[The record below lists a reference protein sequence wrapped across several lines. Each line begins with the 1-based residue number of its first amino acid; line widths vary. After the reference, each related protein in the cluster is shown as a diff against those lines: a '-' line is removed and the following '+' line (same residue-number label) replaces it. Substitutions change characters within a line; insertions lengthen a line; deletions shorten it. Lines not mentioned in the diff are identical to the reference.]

1 VEKPEE
7 KNPSAKKSPVT
18 KRPVNMQLAITVIG
32 PDRAGLIRDLSK
44 IVTDAA
50 GNIQESRM
58 IALGSEFA
66 VLMLISGNW
75 HAVAKIRE
83 KLEALQSRGEITI
96 ALRDSAARSEVAA
109 APYVI
114 DVVSLDREGI
124 VLGLSTFFAGRQ
136 LEIAELNTRRY
147 NAPHTG
153 AMMFSVQLTVNIP
166 ADLQVSTLREE
177 FLEFCDN
184 ENLDAIMEPAA
195 R

>member
-1 VEKPEE
+1 VEKPPEIHS
-7 KNPSAKKSPVT
+7 SATPPPLQK
-18 KRPVNMQLAITVIG
+18 QLAVTVIG
-32 PDRAGLIRDLSK
+32 PDRAGLIRDLTR

-66 VLMLISGNW
+66 MLMLISGNW
-75 HAVAKIRE
+75 HSVAKIRE
-83 KLEALQSRGEITI
+83 KLVQLQERGEVTITV
-96 ALRDSAARSEVAA
+96 RDSSPRAGVKA

-114 DVVSLDREGI
+114 DVVSLDHEGI
-124 VLGLSTFFAGRQ
+124 VLGLSNFFASRE
-136 LEIAELNTRRY
+136 LEIAELNTRQY

-153 AMMFSVQLTVNIP
+153 APMFSVQMTVNIP
-166 ADLQVSTLREE
+166 ADIKLSALREE
-177 FLEFCDN
+177 FLEFCDG

>member
-1 VEKPEE
+1 MEKPEV
-7 KNPSAKKSPVT
+7 KNPSDKKSPAN
-18 KRPVNMQLAITVIG
+18 KRPVNKQLAITVIG
-32 PDRAGLIRDLSK
+32 PDRAGLIRDLSQ
-44 IVTDAA
+44 IVADAA

-83 KLEALQSRGEITI
+83 KLEALQSRGEITVT
-96 ALRDSAARSEVAA
+96 LRDSAPRREVVA

-124 VLGLSTFFAGRQ
+124 VLGLSNFFAGRQ

>member
-1 VEKPEE
+1 MDK
-7 KNPSAKKSPVT
+7 PSADK
-18 KRPVNMQLAITVIG
+18 QLAITIIG
-32 PDRAGLIRDLSK
+32 PDRAGLVRDLSK

-66 VLMLISGNW
+66 ILMLVSGNW
-75 HAVAKIRE
+75 HSVAKIRE
-83 KLEALQSRGEITI
+83 KLDALQNRGEATVTV
-96 ALRDSAARSEVAA
+96 RDSSPRAHESA

-114 DVVSLDREGI
+114 DIVSLDHEGI
-124 VLGLSTFFAGRQ
+124 VLGLSGFFASRN
-136 LEIAELNTRRY
+136 LEIAELNSRRY

-153 AMMFSVQLTVNIP
+153 ASMFSIQMTVNIP
-166 ADLQVSTLREE
+166 AETQVSALREE

>member
-1 VEKPEE
+1 VEKPEAN
-7 KNPSAKKSPVT
+7 NPSAKKAPAHKPPAS
-18 KRPVNMQLAITVIG
+18 KQLAITVIG
-32 PDRAGLIRDLSK
+32 PDRAGLIRDLSQ

-83 KLEALQSRGEITI
+83 KLEALQDRGEVTVT
-96 ALRDSAARSEVAA
+96 LRDSAPRREVAA

-124 VLGLSTFFAGRQ
+124 VLGLSHFFAGRQ

-153 AMMFSVQLTVNIP
+153 AMMFSVQLTVSIP
-166 ADLQVSTLREE
+166 ADLQVATLREE
-177 FLEFCDN
+177 FLEFCDS

>member
-1 VEKPEE
+1 MTPVENSPEQ
-7 KNPSAKKSPVT
+7 KASVITPPLQKH
-18 KRPVNMQLAITVIG
+18 LAVTVIG

-66 VLMLISGNW
+66 MLMLISGNW
-75 HAVAKIRE
+75 HSVAKIRE
-83 KLEALQSRGEITI
+83 KLDLLQKNGEVTITI
-96 ALRDSAARSEVAA
+96 RESTPRTGVSA

-114 DVVSLDREGI
+114 DVVSLDHEGI
-124 VLGLSTFFAGRQ
+124 VLGLSNFFASRD
-136 LEIAELNTRRY
+136 LAIAELNTRQY

-153 AMMFSVQLTVNIP
+153 APMFSVQMTVSIP
-166 ADLQVSTLREE
+166 ADIQISSLREE
-177 FLEFCDN
+177 FLEYCDHQ
-184 ENLDAIMEPAA
+184 NLDAIMEPAA

>member
-1 VEKPEE
+1 MKKNLEKRL
-7 KNPSAKKSPVT
+7 AVT
-18 KRPVNMQLAITVIG
+18 VMG

-66 VLMLISGNW
+66 MLLLVSGNW
-75 HAVAKIRE
+75 HSVAKIRE
-83 KLEALQSRGEITI
+83 KLDVLQDRGEVTITI
-96 ALRDSAARSEVAA
+96 RDSSPRAVIDA

-114 DVVSLDREGI
+114 DAVSLDHEGI
-124 VLGLSTFFAGRQ
+124 VLGLSNFFASRN
-136 LEIAELNTRRY
+136 LEIAELNTRQY

-153 AMMFSVQLTVNIP
+153 APMFSIQMTVNIP
-166 ADLQVSTLREE
+166 ADIQLSALREE